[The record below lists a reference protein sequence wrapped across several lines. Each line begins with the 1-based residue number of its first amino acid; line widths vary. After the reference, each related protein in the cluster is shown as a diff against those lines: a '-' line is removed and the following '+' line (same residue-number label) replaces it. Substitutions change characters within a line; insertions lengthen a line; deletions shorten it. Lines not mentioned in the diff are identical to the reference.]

1 MHLKSVLINFQIMYR
16 IHYFMLN
23 TVLRK

>member
-1 MHLKSVLINFQIMYR
+1 VYR

-23 TVLRK
+23 TKLRK